1 VPASPVTTK
10 PTGRRIDRAARHRA
24 ELLLLVSAAVVL
36 VVSAL
41 PAQHGEISGAERAV
55 FRWINDLPRFLYGPL
70 AVVMELGNVITVFV
84 VAVIALLFRRY
95 RLAFGLALAGL
106 SAYLVAKVIK
116 DAVDRGR
123 PTDLLDDV
131 HVRGAHIGGLGFVS
145 GHAAVAFAI
154 VTVATMW
161 LDRPA
166 RIALWCLAV
175 AVAVARVYVGAHL
188 PLDVVGGAA
197 VGIACGAAVRL
208 VIGARRHGRPMS
220 QPPGGG

>member
-1 VPASPVTTK
+1 VPASPVTTQ
-10 PTGRRIDRAARHRA
+10 PTDRRIDRAARHRA

-36 VVSAL
+36 VISAL
-41 PAQHGEISGAERAV
+41 PAQRGEISGVERTV
-55 FRWINDLPRFLYGPL
+55 FRWINDLPGFLYGPL

-84 VAVIALLFRRY
+84 VAAIALLFRRY
-95 RLAFGLALAGL
+95 RLAFGLAVAGL
-106 SAYLVAKVIK
+106 AAYLLAKVVK

-123 PTDLLDDV
+123 PMDLLDDV
-131 HVRGAHIGGLGFVS
+131 HVRGAHVGGLGFVS

-166 RIALWCLAV
+166 RIALWCLAI

-197 VGIACGAAVRL
+197 LGIACGAAVRL
-208 VIGARRHGRPMS
+208 LIGARRHGRPMT
-220 QPPGGG
+220 PRPAAG

>member
-1 VPASPVTTK
+1 VPASPVSTQ
-10 PTGRRIDRAARHRA
+10 PADRRIDRAARHRT

-41 PAQHGEISGAERAV
+41 PARHDQISGVERAV
-55 FRWINDLPRFLYGPL
+55 FRWINDLPGFLYGPMTVL
-70 AVVMELGNVITVFV
+70 MQLGNVITVFV
-84 VAVIALLFRRY
+84 VAVVAVLFRRY
-95 RLAFGLALAGL
+95 RLAFGLALGGL
-106 SAYLVAKVIK
+106 LAYFVAKVVK
-116 DAVDRGR
+116 DAVARGR
-123 PTDLLDDV
+123 PPDLLDDV
-131 HVRGAHIGGLGFVS
+131 HVRGAHVGGLGFVS

-197 VGIACGAAVRL
+197 LGIACGAAVRL
-208 VIGARRHGRPMS
+208 VIGARRHGRGSASS
-220 QPPGGG
+220 Q